1 MLCEEY
7 YGPHLSEFD
16 RQIFR
21 ALVPPNHY
29 LRRAQ
34 QAIPWDGFYDVLAPA
49 YEAAV
54 GRPAE
59 SPVMMLKLEYL
70 RYHDNLSDRQVI
82 GRATTDVAYREF
94 LQLGVQSPLPDPSS
108 LCYFRGRL
116 GVDGFR
122 KVFRQVIAQAR
133 EQGLVK
139 DRLRLKDAS
148 HVIANIAVP
157 TTLSLVAQIRDVLL
171 AAAQPFDELRV
182 QGERVNVELLRE
194 TTAGQSPEQ
203 RLVARVTHLREILM
217 WVDELAPPAG
227 TDEQPAWQA
236 LRQKRNLAHKILADR
251 EHPQDGDRTLSIVDP
266 EARCGKHGQWYDGY
280 VIDIT
285 LDADSRLI
293 TELNVLSAG
302 GDEAADAITLIRQE
316 EETHGN
322 DVQALSI
329 DGAGFNG
336 PMLRELEDPDGLAV
350 DTIVPAPKEPA
361 SETFTVEDFVTDAE
375 TGRLRCP
382 AGVTSTHRERDAGQ
396 HGWIH
401 RFPRKACE
409 ACPLLGR
416 CMKNPPRGHYGRKVR
431 KNDYE
436 AEYRRARQKVGTA
449 AYQQVRAEH
458 PLVERK
464 LGEMLN
470 RHGGRRARYW
480 GAARILIQELMAAL
494 ATNVKQ
500 IVRWCCAPTGAAE
513 CGS

>member
-1 MLCEEY
+1 MLCEAY
-7 YGPHLSEFD
+7 YCPRLTEFD

-21 ALVPPNHY
+21 ALVPADHY

-34 QAIPWDGFYDVLAPA
+34 QAISWDRFYDILAPYYQA
-49 YEAAV
+49 DF

-70 RYHDNLSDRQVI
+70 CYHDNLSDRQVI
-82 GRATTDVAYREF
+82 ARGTTDVAYREF
-94 LQLGVQSPLPDPSS
+94 LQLGVEMPLPDPSS

-122 KVFRQVIAQAR
+122 KVFRQVIGQAR

-157 TTLSLVAQIRDVLL
+157 STLALVAQIRDELL
-171 AAAQPFDELRV
+171 AAAEAFDGLRV
-182 QGERVNVELLRE
+182 AGERVNLDVLRQ
-194 TTAGQSPEQ
+194 TTAGQNNEQ

-217 WVDELAPPAG
+217 WVDELAPPPAA
-227 TDEQPAWQA
+227 DEHPAWQA
-236 LRQKRNLAHKILADR
+236 LLQKRTLAHKILADR
-251 EHPQDGDRTLSIVDP
+251 EHPKDGDRTISIVDP

-280 VIDIT
+280 VVDIS

-302 GDEAADAITLIRQE
+302 GDEAADAIALVRQE

-322 DVQALSI
+322 DVEKLSM

-336 PMLRELEDPDGLAV
+336 PMLRELEDPEGLAV
-350 DTIVPAPKEPA
+350 ETIVPPPKEPA
-361 SETFTVEDFVTDAE
+361 SETFTSDDFVTDAE
-375 TGRLRCP
+375 TGRVRCP
-382 AGVTSTHRERDAGQ
+382 AGVTSSHRERDEGQ

-401 RFPRKACE
+401 RFPRKTCE

-416 CMKNPPRGHYGRKVR
+416 CMKHSPRGNYGRKVR

-436 AEYRRARQKVGTA
+436 SEYRRARQKVGTA
-449 AYQQVRAEH
+449 AYQDVRAEH

-480 GAARILIQELMAAL
+480 GTSKVLIQELMSAL
-494 ATNVKQ
+494 ATNVSQ
-500 IVRWCCAPTGAAE
+500 IVRWLCAPTVPEE
-513 CGS
+513 CGA